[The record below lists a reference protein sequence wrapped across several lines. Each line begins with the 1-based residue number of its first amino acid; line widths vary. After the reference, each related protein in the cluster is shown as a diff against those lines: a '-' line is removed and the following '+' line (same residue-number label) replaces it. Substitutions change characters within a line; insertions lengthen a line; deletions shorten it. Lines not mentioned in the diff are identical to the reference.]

1 MRQKFTITESDRKHI
16 KKLYEQEEPNN
27 NESGNMELEIDS
39 LVFATISEYRVK
51 VGIKDDNDN
60 DSVSVTIKMD
70 VDSNVVGVELD
81 YNYDDEVV
89 SDEQAI
95 NFVTQKAKEGF
106 FNNLPTY
113 MAYDMEKEEPFD
125 FD

>member
-27 NESGNMELEIDS
+27 NNESGGMELEIGS
-39 LVFATISEYRVK
+39 LVFATISEYSVK
-51 VGIKDDNDN
+51 VGIKDDHDN
-60 DSVSVTIKMD
+60 DSVGVIIKMD
-70 VDSNVVGVELD
+70 GEEVVSVELD
-81 YNYDDEVV
+81 YNYDDGVV
-89 SDEQAI
+89 SDEQAV

-106 FNNLPTY
+106 FDNLPTY
-113 MAYDMEKEEPFD
+113 MAYDIEKNEPFD

>member
-1 MRQKFTITESDRKHI
+1 
-16 KKLYEQEEPNN
+16 
-27 NESGNMELEIDS
+27 
-39 LVFATISEYRVK
+39 
-51 VGIKDDNDN
+51 
-60 DSVSVTIKMD
+60 MD

-106 FNNLPTY
+106 FNNLPTH

>member
-27 NESGNMELEIDS
+27 NNESGGMELEIDS
-39 LVFATISEYRVK
+39 LVFATISEYSVK
-51 VGIKDDNDN
+51 VGIKDDDDN
-60 DSVSVTIKMD
+60 DSVGVIIKM
-70 VDSNVVGVELD
+70 NGEEVVSVELD

-89 SDEQAI
+89 SDEQAV
-95 NFVTQKAKEGF
+95 NFVIQKAKEGF
-106 FNNLPTY
+106 FDNLPTH
-113 MAYDMEKEEPFD
+113 MSYDIEKNEPFD